1 MKYIKRIF
9 CKHDYWWNY
18 EFTLS
23 NSSGWLDHECKEITI
38 KCKKC
43 GKRKTIKFKKSID
56 NLIQ

>member
-18 EFTLS
+18 EFTLG
-23 NSSGWLDHECKEITI
+23 NSSNWLDHECKEITI

-43 GKRKTIKFKKSID
+43 GKRKTIKFKKKVLTI
-56 NLIQ
+56 